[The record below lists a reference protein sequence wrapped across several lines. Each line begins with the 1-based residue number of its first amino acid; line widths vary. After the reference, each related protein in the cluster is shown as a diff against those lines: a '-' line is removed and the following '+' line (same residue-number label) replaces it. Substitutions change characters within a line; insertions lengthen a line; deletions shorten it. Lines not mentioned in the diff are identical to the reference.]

1 MSKSFEIIE
10 RVGISN
16 DSVSDAIKK
25 VVMEAKTE
33 QGVSWF
39 EVTEQR
45 GRVTNDDKL
54 EFQVTVKI
62 GRKIKDWLNFT
73 NKKPS

>member
-16 DSVSDAIKK
+16 KSASDAIKS
-25 VVMEAKTE
+25 VVMEAHKE
-33 QGVSWF
+33 KSISWF
-39 EVTEQR
+39 EVVEHR
-45 GRVTNDDKL
+45 GRVTQDDEI

-62 GRKIKDWLNFT
+62 GRKRA
-73 NKKPS
+73 

>member
-16 DSVSDAIKK
+16 KSTSEAIESV
-25 VVMEAKTE
+25 VLEANK
-33 QGVSWF
+33 QKQISWF
-39 EVTEQR
+39 EVLEQR
-45 GRVTNDDKL
+45 GRVTDENKI

-62 GRKIKDWLNFT
+62 GRKIE
-73 NKKPS
+73 S